1 MVDEENS
8 ALFTS
13 YAGHLLEV
21 FLGFQCFEVKFSDAD
36 DEKGFPRPPGD
47 RLRD

>member
-13 YAGHLLEV
+13 YVGHLLEV
-21 FLGFQCFEVKFSDAD
+21 FLGFQCFEAEFSDAEN
-36 DEKGFPRPPGD
+36 EKGFPSPLGD
-47 RLRD
+47 RLRN